1 MYWSNDVTYCILE
14 KELKLYM
21 NLYTCITFS
30 LYDLS
35 LNCFL
40 LRFMRDHIL
49 GSVHLN
55 VIMKAVVKLSL
66 LAMD

>member
-1 MYWSNDVTYCILE
+1 
-14 KELKLYM
+14 M
-21 NLYTCITFS
+21 NLYTCTTFI
-30 LYDLS
+30 LYDLL
-35 LNCFL
+35 LNCFV